1 MDEEAYVMPIHAEA
15 VNRSTTVDPA
25 KLLEIVRRWCPGT
38 PVEVPITLLKSFI
51 EAAASGCSGQLRL
64 GLLEDY
70 LVDLAAELCS
80 NSTKIN
86 KLKKETTKM
95 AADPLHRP
103 KLRPGH
109 PAKLARAAKA
119 AIERTT
125 DQVLSV
131 ERIHTAL
138 RRVKPKIRR
147 TSTYALLKRMTDCGL
162 LERVDAGVYGLP
174 GRSRKPYEART
185 LQLLRLV
192 YTAPNNEMGTDSAL
206 AVLDWHPNLLS
217 ATVSELCKRNLL
229 VKSEKGLTIPQEML
243 DKLARGEG
251 VPIAP
256 GKMFYA
262 RAGGPPVGHSAFT
275 TLRLDRP
282 RVDLA
287 QEIRQLRM
295 LKKRELEPALDA
307 TAQRLAIPR
316 ADLEIMVKPPPS
328 TARAAQRRETQ
339 GAAEEAYRVELLRLA
354 AKHPEAS
361 PETKDDLYKTL
372 KSQISGL
379 TREIFRKGWSDFAP
393 PSWKRRGPR

>member
-1 MDEEAYVMPIHAEA
+1 
-15 VNRSTTVDPA
+15 
-25 KLLEIVRRWCPGT
+25 
-38 PVEVPITLLKSFI
+38 VEVPITLVKALMD
-51 EAAASGCSGQLRL
+51 AAASGGSGELRL
-64 GLLEDY
+64 GLLEDFV
-70 LVDLAAELCS
+70 LGLAAQLCS
-80 NSTKIN
+80 NGHKIE
-86 KLKKETTKM
+86 KLKKETARM
-95 AADPLHRP
+95 AGDPLRRP
-103 KLRPGH
+103 KLRPSH
-109 PAKLARAAKA
+109 RAELARAALA
-119 AIERTT
+119 AVERAN
-125 DQVLSV
+125 DQVLSREKV
-131 ERIHTAL
+131 HTAL
-138 RRVKPKIRR
+138 RRLKPKIRE
-147 TSTYALLKRMTDCGL
+147 TSTYALLKRMTDCGW
-162 LERVDAGVYGLP
+162 LERVGAGVYGLP
-174 GRSRKPYEART
+174 GRLRKPYEART
-185 LQLLRLV
+185 LQLFQLV
-192 YTAPNNEMGTDSAL
+192 YTAPDHEMGIRQA
-206 AVLDWHPNLLS
+206 AAALDWSPKLLG
-217 ATVSELCKRNLL
+217 ATASELRSRNLL
-229 VKSEKGLTIPQEML
+229 ESVEEQRKGVLVVAREIV
-243 DKLARGEG
+243 DKLARDEG
-251 VPIAP
+251 VLIAP

-339 GAAEEAYRVELLRLA
+339 RVAEEACPVELLRLA

-393 PSWKRRGPR
+393 PSWKRRGPG